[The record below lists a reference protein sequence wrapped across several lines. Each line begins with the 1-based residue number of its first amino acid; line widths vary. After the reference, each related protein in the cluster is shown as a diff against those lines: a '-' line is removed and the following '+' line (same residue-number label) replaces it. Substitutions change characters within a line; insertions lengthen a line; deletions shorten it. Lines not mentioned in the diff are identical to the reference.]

1 MRLELS
7 PCLPGWRGLFV
18 SQFFEDRGGTLEKC
32 LKVCHCRRLNQVLK
46 FSLRKP
52 RIDLIGQPATSLK
65 RGGGVASSCPGADL
79 GTTHLA
85 LLGELAGIAEQVE
98 QNLLQPHGSPR
109 SRSAKIV

>member
-1 MRLELS
+1 MPEDLS
-7 PCLPGWRGLFV
+7 EQTTFYPPE
-18 SQFFEDRGGTLEKC
+18 S
-32 LKVCHCRRLNQVLK
+32 
-46 FSLRKP
+46 
-52 RIDLIGQPATSLK
+52 
-65 RGGGVASSCPGADL
+65 GGGVASSCPDADL